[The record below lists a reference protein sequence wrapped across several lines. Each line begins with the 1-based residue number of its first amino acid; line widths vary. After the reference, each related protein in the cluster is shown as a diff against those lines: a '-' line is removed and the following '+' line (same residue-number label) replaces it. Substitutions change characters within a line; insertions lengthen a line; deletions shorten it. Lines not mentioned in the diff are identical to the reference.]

1 MEIDEITFPRDMYR
15 IKKKNSTAI
24 YLINTSFDKTLELIK
39 FRTIENNSE
48 RDIFR
53 VKFVLLEYN
62 VV

>member
-1 MEIDEITFPRDMYR
+1 MYR

-62 VV
+62 VE